1 MVNRFKN
8 FTIYNITSLLVC
20 LGFFSCNTFD
30 NIPGRYMYG
39 SDFLQVYEVLYMY
52 PDSTYLQYYWGHRFR
67 ELCDSGIWIADADSK
82 SIELRSTLPD
92 LMHIPIDVI
101 EECTDS
107 DGITIIFDR
116 PYNWDIEERPN
127 FLEWEIT
134 VDSNKLMMEQDTL
147 WLNQNT
153 AESLSLAAV
162 CPEPIRDRLWP
173 PFENYEIKTVVYDVK
188 NSGCNKFTI
197 VLPPY
202 AITQKDDRIIRV
214 NIYQA
219 EPLNKTIYWKE
230 LKKYK
235 NYKEIKK
242 IGDLRFLD

>member
-8 FTIYNITSLLVC
+8 FTIYNITCLLVC

-39 SDFLQVYEVLYMY
+39 SDLLQAYEILYMY
-52 PDSTYLQYYWGHRFR
+52 PDSIYKQFYWGHGFR

-92 LMHIPIDVI
+92 LMHIPIDAI
-101 EECTDS
+101 EDSTDS

-116 PYNWDIEERPN
+116 PYGMSNL
-127 FLEWEIT
+127 LEWEIT
-134 VDSNKLMMEQDTL
+134 VDGNKLMMEQDTL
-147 WLNQNT
+147 WLNQKTVENI
-153 AESLSLAAV
+153 SLAAA
-162 CPEPIRDRLWP
+162 CPEPLRGNFCP
-173 PFENYEIKTVVYDVK
+173 PFVNNEIKTVVYDVK
-188 NSGCNKFTI
+188 NRGCNKFTI
-197 VLPPY
+197 VLPRY
-202 AITQKDDRIIRV
+202 AIEQDDEYYRIK
-214 NIYQA
+214 IYQA